1 MFDVSPNVDLPNI
14 YERMITI
21 MSFDIIIIINFGQYD
36 SIN

>member
-14 YERMITI
+14 CERMITI
-21 MSFDIIIIINFGQYD
+21 MSFDIIIINFGQYD